1 MMKTNKFLSDK
12 NLVNKKNC
20 VLNIQLI
27 VYLLSSTDLISCFMQ
42 IFCTS
47 YFYNRVMMEL
57 ISRVSEKKRR
67 VALMTSAPLPPDAL
81 KNAIKSHNF
90 FRAKWR

>member
-1 MMKTNKFLSDK
+1 MRTNKILLDK
-12 NLVNKKNC
+12 NFVDKENS

-27 VYLLSSTDLISCFMQ
+27 IHLLSSNDLISCFMP
-42 IFCTS
+42 ISYTS
-47 YFYNRVMMEL
+47 YFYNRVIMEL
-57 ISRVSEKKRR
+57 ISRVSEKKKR

>member
-1 MMKTNKFLSDK
+1 MRTNKILLDK
-12 NLVNKKNC
+12 NFVDKENS

-27 VYLLSSTDLISCFMQ
+27 IHLLSSNDLISCFMP
-42 IFCTS
+42 ISYTS
-47 YFYNRVMMEL
+47 YFYNRVIMEL
-57 ISRVSEKKRR
+57 ISRVSEKKKR

-81 KNAIKSHNF
+81 INAIKSHNF